1 MYGDLSL
8 EMLSKHRLES
18 GKRAPARSSLTA
30 RSSLEDWP
38 GLRAKFRTQVDAR
51 ARELALVDR
60 VEMYG
65 RYSRAG
71 KKLFIKGLQA
81 LEQLSPQTLDD
92 MGIYRMLKL
101 SKELESFALHLQE
114 LDLDLESLSDEE
126 LEAVEQGQ
134 PLALNKAKKK
144 RHV

>member
-1 MYGDLSL
+1 VYGDLSL

-18 GKRAPARSSLTA
+18 GKRSPARSSLTA